1 MKNLLIVTLHQA
13 VAASTEGTAQTE
25 DELFRARA
33 HALRKQRK
41 LRLGAW
47 LKSLIPALIPAP
59 VTARIAA
66 HRSARDL
73 QSQIR
78 RLEDLSFHLLGDIG
92 VEKEDF
98 ADYVVRTDDLDA
110 VRAWRLANSPLLPA
124 RQPIPLRPTAA
135 QTAG

>member
-1 MKNLLIVTLHQA
+1 MKDLLVVTLHQA
-13 VAASTEGTAQTE
+13 VAASNEGTAQTE

-33 HALRKQRK
+33 DALRKQRK
-41 LRLGAW
+41 HRKARLAGW
-47 LKSLIPALIPAP
+47 LKSLIPAQ

-66 HRSARDL
+66 HRATRDL

-78 RLEDLSFHLLGDIG
+78 RLEDLSVHLLDDIG

-110 VRAWRLANSPLLPA
+110 VRAWRLANTPLLPA
-124 RQPIPLRPTAA
+124 RPPIPLRPTAA
-135 QTAG
+135 HAAG